1 MTYLG
6 GYEVTQV
13 EAVLHLAVVE
23 GEALRQNDEQQP
35 DAAGAQVVEH
45 HPAQEEEEGCDAGTK
60 LTCTQHVIMDFTA
73 ELEIYSYT
81 ESVIEIWVVRVAK
94 LFCYIA
100 FTFRSDVL

>member
-1 MTYLG
+1 MGQHRDRILQQAVTYLG

-45 HPAQEEEEGCDAGTK
+45 HPAQEEEEGCDAGAK
-60 LTCTQHVIMDFTA
+60 LTCTQHAVMGFTA
-73 ELEIYSYT
+73 EFKIYIYMYN
-81 ESVIEIWVVRVAK
+81 ESVIEILGR
-94 LFCYIA
+94 
-100 FTFRSDVL
+100 